1 MASQTDKMTR
11 SGWVIVGLVS
21 LGVIFTALDQTVVVT
36 VLPEM
41 MVDLEIGVTEL
52 DHASWIVT
60 GYLLGYTVAIPLV
73 ARMADVYGHSLVLRV
88 SLLVFA
94 VGSAMV
100 ALSPNLPLL
109 VGSRVIQ
116 ALGGGAIIPI
126 GMAVAAHYLPDRR
139 KAIAVGIVGAA
150 AEIGIVLGPLY
161 GGGIT
166 AALGWRWLFWLD
178 IPQAV
183 IILVA
188 IGLIPNRGTPG
199 AKVDY
204 MGGLLLAGAL
214 VLLVIALSQR
224 GLFTGTAPLAYL
236 LGASGMLLV
245 VVFVMSQMKRK
256 QPLMDP
262 RFFASVEALS
272 AVGAKLLVG
281 AALVIALVTVPLMA
295 DTIHGQSA
303 FGGGLRLMRLT
314 GAIPI
319 AALLG
324 GYLTYRIGP
333 RSVAVVGMALAAL
346 GLWWMSGWG
355 VEVTEAQL
363 SLHLALAGAGFGLV
377 IAPLFVT
384 AMETGGQEYQATAA
398 SMVTVARMIGMA
410 LGLAALA
417 AWGMEQ
423 FQTLTIGLEVPLR
436 MAGETSQELQLRI
449 DEYSNHLNNAGVSL
463 FQNFYRVAATLM
475 LMGIVPSLWL
485 ARKEPTGE
493 GTGDPQETPLPY
505 QSKRSEA

>member
-1 MASQTDKMTR
+1 MTAQTEKISR
-11 SGWVIVGLVS
+11 SGWVMVGLVA
-21 LGVIFTALDQTVVVT
+21 LGAIFTALDQTVVVT

-41 MVDLEIGVTEL
+41 MVDLELGVNEL
-52 DHASWIVT
+52 DQASWIVT

-73 ARMADVYGHSLVLRV
+73 ARMADVYGYSLVLRV
-88 SLLVFA
+88 SLLIFA

-100 ALSPNLPLL
+100 ALSPNLPIL

-116 ALGGGAIIPI
+116 AIGGGAIIPI
-126 GMAVAAHYLPDRR
+126 GMAIAAYYLPDRR
-139 KAIAVGIVGAA
+139 KAIAVGIIGAA
-150 AEIGIVLGPLY
+150 AEIGVVLGPLY

-166 AALGWRWLFWLD
+166 AVLGWRWLFWLD
-178 IPQAV
+178 IPQAI

-188 IGLIPNRGTPG
+188 IGLIPNRGISR

-204 MGGLLLAGAL
+204 LGGILLTVAL
-214 VLLVIALSQR
+214 VLLVMALSQR
-224 GLFTGTAPLAYL
+224 GLFNGSSPWPYI
-236 LGASGMLLV
+236 LGASG
-245 VVFVMSQMKRK
+245 FVMIAVFIASQMKLK
-256 QPLMDP
+256 QPLIDP
-262 RFFASVEALS
+262 RFFASAEAVS

-281 AALVIALVTVPLMA
+281 AALVIALITVPLMA
-295 DTIHGQSA
+295 DTVHGQSA

-333 RSVAVVGMALAAL
+333 RPVAVSGMALSAL
-346 GLWWMSGWG
+346 GLWLMSGWG
-355 VEVTEAQL
+355 TQVTEAQL
-363 SLHLALAGAGFGLV
+363 WLHLGMVGAGFGLV

-384 AMETGGQEYQATAA
+384 AMETGGKEYQATAA
-398 SMVTVARMIGMA
+398 SMVTVARMVGMA

-423 FQTLTIGLEVPLR
+423 FQAQTAGLQVPLP
-436 MAGETSQELQLRI
+436 MEGESNADLQQRI
-449 DEYSNHLNNAGVSL
+449 DDYSTNLNQLGVSL
-463 FQNFYRVAATLM
+463 FQNFYRVAAGLM
-475 LMGIVPSLWL
+475 LIGIIPSLWL
-485 ARKEPTGE
+485 TRKEPTSEEKGHPE
-493 GTGDPQETPLPY
+493 DSPLRF

>member
-1 MASQTDKMTR
+1 MASHTDKITR
-11 SGWVIVGLVS
+11 SGWIMVGLVS
-21 LGVIFTALDQTVVVT
+21 LATVFTALDQTMVVT

-41 MVDLEIGVTEL
+41 MVDLELGVNEL
-52 DHASWIVT
+52 DNASWIVT
-60 GYLLGYTVAIPLV
+60 GYLVGYTVAIPLV

-109 VGSRVIQ
+109 VGSRVVQ
-116 ALGGGAIIPI
+116 AVGGGAIIPI
-126 GMAVAAHYLPDRR
+126 GMAIAAQYLPDRR

-150 AEIGIVLGPLY
+150 AEIGVVLGPLY

-178 IPQAV
+178 IPQAI

-188 IGLIPNRGTPG
+188 IGLIPNRGALA

-204 MGGLLLAGAL
+204 RGGLLLTGAL
-214 VLLVIALSQR
+214 VLLVLALSQR
-224 GLFTGTAPLAYL
+224 GLFTGAAPLAYV
-236 LGASGMLLV
+236 LGAAGLLLV
-245 VVFVMSQMKRK
+245 AIFVSTQMKLK
-256 QPLMDP
+256 NPLMDP
-262 RFFASVEALS
+262 RFFASAEALS

-295 DTIHGQSA
+295 DTVHGQSA

-333 RSVAVVGMALAAL
+333 RAVCVAGMALAAL
-346 GLWWMSGWG
+346 GLWLMSGWG
-355 VEVTEAQL
+355 QTVTEAQL
-363 SLHLALAGAGFGLV
+363 FLHLGLAGAGFGLV

-384 AMETGGQEYQATAA
+384 AMETGGREYQATAA

-410 LGLAALA
+410 FGLAALA

-423 FQTLTIGLEVPLR
+423 FQAQIAGLQVPLPE
-436 MAGETSQELQLRI
+436 AGETAESIQQRI
-449 DEYSNHLNNAGVSL
+449 DEYSRNLNAVGISL
-463 FQNFYRVAATLM
+463 FQNFYKVAAGLM
-475 LMGIVPSLWL
+475 LIGIIPSLWL
-485 ARKEPTGE
+485 SRKLSTGE
-493 GTGDPQETPLPY
+493 GGGDPEESPLP
-505 QSKRSEA
+505 QKSKA